1 METNEMTREQL
12 IEQIS
17 VLKGQALEF
26 KAARERYKK
35 VESTLRASD
44 KKFRFFFNTAP
55 IGLVISS
62 FQGNIINTNK
72 TIQDLLGYTPE
83 EAKKMNI
90 IDFYV
95 NPGDRQ
101 RLLDILHKSNS
112 VSDFE
117 TKIKRRDGTF
127 LSVLINSDYI
137 DLDNE
142 RVLLTSIHD
151 ITQFKQVQHE
161 LRESEEGY
169 HLLFSNAPVGITV
182 TDIQGNLIANNQA
195 IQDLLN
201 YNEEEIKIKNVQEFY
216 YDKAERQKLL
226 ALTENLGIV
235 RDFETKFK
243 NKDGKAISV
252 LINTDLIDF
261 KDQRQVLLTSIR
273 DITNLKHIEEE
284 LTNERDFTNAILDT
298 AASLILVLDKE
309 GLVTRFNLACEK
321 TTGYSF
327 KEIEGQH
334 IWDTLSD
341 NPAITR
347 EMFEKLFTGNYPSTH
362 ENYWI
367 TKNRE
372 KRLISWT
379 NTVLLDS
386 VGGIEYIIA
395 TGIDI
400 TEQRQAET
408 GLKDANQ
415 KLVIWVKE
423 LEERTKELG
432 QLREMGEQL
441 QNCQNIEE
449 ACALSAQYIQNIFST
464 SHGALYLINSSKDLA
479 EAVEMWGDIVSTDK
493 TFIPIDCWAIR
504 RGQSHIVDASHLG
517 LCCGHISG
525 PCTSQ
530 YLCVPMMANGEI
542 MGIIHL
548 NHTTTNQDQQKTKDG
563 LYDEHEVQLAV
574 TVAEHIA
581 LALSNLNLRKT
592 LRRQSIQ
599 DALTGLFNRRY
610 MEESLERELKRAT
623 LDKKAVGII
632 MFDIDHFKEFNDISG
647 HDGGDAMLRELGV
660 FLNKSTRGGDVV
672 CRYGGEEFVAVLPNA
687 TLEETKL
694 RAEELR
700 KGVKRLLIYHL
711 GKPLAKCTI
720 SLGVA
725 VFPEHGQTIDE
736 LLKNADNA
744 LYRAKN
750 EGRDRVVAASV
761 SNSLD

>member
-1 METNEMTREQL
+1 
-12 IEQIS
+12 
-17 VLKGQALEF
+17 
-26 KAARERYKK
+26 
-35 VESTLRASD
+35 
-44 KKFRFFFNTAP
+44 
-55 IGLVISS
+55 
-62 FQGNIINTNK
+62 
-72 TIQDLLGYTPE
+72 
-83 EAKKMNI
+83 MNI
-90 IDFYV
+90 VDFYV
-95 NPGDRQ
+95 DSDDRQ
-101 RLLDILHKSNS
+101 NLLDILRKSNS

-117 TKIKRRDGTF
+117 TKVKCKDGTF

-142 RVLLTSIHD
+142 RMLLTSIHD
-151 ITQFKQVQHE
+151 ITRFKQVQHE
-161 LRESEEGY
+161 LRETEEGY

-201 YNEEEIKIKNVQEFY
+201 YNEEEIKTKNVQEFY

-243 NKDGKAISV
+243 SKDGEAISV

-284 LTNERDFTNAILDT
+284 LTDERDFTNAILDT

-341 NPAITR
+341 DPAITK

-362 ENYWI
+362 ENYWL
-367 TKNRE
+367 TKKRE
-372 KRLISWT
+372 RRLISWT
-379 NTVLLDS
+379 NTVLLDDL
-386 VGGIEYIIA
+386 GGIEYIIA

-400 TEQRQAET
+400 TEQRQAEI

-432 QLREMGEQL
+432 QLSEMGEQL
-441 QNCQNIEE
+441 QNCQSIEE
-449 ACALSAQYIQNIFST
+449 ACALSAQYLKNIFPASQ
-464 SHGALYLINSSKDLA
+464 GALYLINSSKDLA

-504 RGQSHIVDASHLG
+504 RGQAHMVDDSHLG

-542 MGIIHL
+542 IGIIHL
-548 NHTTTNQDQQKTKDG
+548 NHAATKQDQEKTKDG
-563 LYDEHEVQLAV
+563 LYNEHEVQLAV

-610 MEESLERELKRAT
+610 MEESLERELNRAA

-660 FLNKSTRGGDVV
+660 FLNKSTRGGDIV

-687 TLEETKL
+687 TLEITKL

-700 KGVKRLLIYHL
+700 MGVKRLLIYHL

-761 SNSLD
+761 GNSLE